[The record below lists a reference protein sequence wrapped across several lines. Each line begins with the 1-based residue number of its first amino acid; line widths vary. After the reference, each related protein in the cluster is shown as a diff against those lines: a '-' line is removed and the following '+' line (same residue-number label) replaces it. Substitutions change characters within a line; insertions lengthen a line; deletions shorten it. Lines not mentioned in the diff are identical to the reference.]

1 MSHTEAK
8 PLSGRRVGWI
18 GTGVMG
24 QSMAGRLKAAG
35 AKITVF
41 TRTRSKAEA
50 LLAFGAAWADSPR
63 DLLNDQDVIFSMVGF
78 PRDVEEIYLGAEGLL
93 TAPVAGTLPLFV
105 DMTTSSPQLA
115 ERIEAEALTRGT
127 HVLDAPVSGGDVGA
141 RQGTLSIM
149 VGGDVEA
156 FDQATEYFQVLGRTI
171 VRQGPAGCGQ
181 HTKMVNQIMISTN
194 MVGMCEGLVYAQ
206 KAGLDPVGVLASVGV
221 GAAGSWSIDNLA
233 PRILK
238 GDFEPGFYVEHFLKD
253 LEIALAEARRLE
265 LQLPGLSLA
274 QRLYERTRELGH
286 GRAGTQALY
295 LALAQES
302 AMGEE
307 LGSEERSQ

>member
-1 MSHTEAK
+1 MNRVDSK
-8 PLSGRRVGWI
+8 PLIDRRIGWI

-24 QSMAGRLKAAG
+24 QSMAGRLNAAG
-35 AKITVF
+35 AKLTIF

-50 LLAFGAAWADSPR
+50 LLSFGAVWADSPR
-63 DLLNDQDVIFSMVGF
+63 DLLTDQDVLFSMVGF
-78 PRDVEEIYLGAEGLL
+78 PRDVEEIYLGTDGLL
-93 TAPVAGTLPLFV
+93 TASSPSELPLLI

-115 ERIEAEALTRGT
+115 EKIEAQALTRGT

-141 RQGTLSIM
+141 REGTLSIM
-149 VGGDVEA
+149 VGGDVDA
-156 FDQATEYFQVLGRTI
+156 FDQATEYFRVLGRTI

-221 GAAGSWSIDNLA
+221 GAAGSWSIANLA
-233 PRILK
+233 PRILN
-238 GDFEPGFYVEHFLKD
+238 GNFEPGFYVEHFLKD
-253 LEIALAEARRLE
+253 LEIALSEARRLD
-265 LQLPGLSLA
+265 LQLPGLALA
-274 QRLYERTRELGH
+274 HRLYERTRELGY

-302 AMGEE
+302 TM
-307 LGSEERSQ
+307 SEGQGAGDLTS